1 MRKIRNNFIKESF
14 VCSKLFNPSITVN
27 AYKVLNNYKETLKIF
42 TSLEEKLSE
51 KGRTVGSKELMPCLQ
66 KYNNKDSLPA
76 KHLIMFSG
84 GYDSLSLALRYLEK
98 GESVMLFSLTF
109 DTVMAPFVS
118 LQGIILNYLYP
129 GLVKGIHF
137 LGNDQFADACIEH
150 VNGMVQQPFT
160 AFFAGRIKNEI
171 LEKAE
176 TFDCAYCMNDDALSF
191 EKELKKIYENHIKS
205 RIFSPSKFPKLTFPL
220 RKTKHIIN
228 VEYVNDIQE
237 QKNVIFPVSSL
248 ESIDL
253 SISFY
258 IVKSS
263 LYMLMRK
270 TSDKTLQK
278 DNKEG
283 GFDFGGY
290 IFKIDNVDI
299 REDDPLEKIGLG
311 VYFVDNVEREKRKI
325 KAKKI
330 ISDIRAHSILTSK
343 EILEALKNGEIE
355 SKKVIPSSESKL
367 KTSAANIDVV
377 EK

>member
-27 AYKVLNNYKETLKIF
+27 AYKVLNNCKETLKIF
-42 TSLEEKLSE
+42 TSLEKKLSE
-51 KGRTVGSKELMPCLQ
+51 KGRTVFSKELTPYLQ

-109 DTVMAPFVS
+109 DTEMTPFVS

-137 LGNDQFADACIEH
+137 LGNDQFADSCIEH

-205 RIFSPSKFPKLTFPL
+205 RIFTPSKFPKLTFPL

-290 IFKIDNVDI
+290 LFKIDNVDI
-299 REDDPLEKIGLG
+299 REEDPLEKIGLG
-311 VYFVDNVEREKRKI
+311 VYFVDNVESEKRKI

-355 SKKVIPSSESKL
+355 SKKGIPSSESKL
-367 KTSAANIDVV
+367 KTFAANIDVV